1 MKKNL
6 FIMIILLNI
15 FFSGCSSMEED
26 TVVENES
33 KGEVKE
39 FEQETDLEENQL
51 EEESELMEL
60 STEEIETL
68 LWSYYKKYALYG
80 NESSEI
86 LGIHTYLNG
95 DVSLN
100 MTDGCYE
107 KLSASLMEENEVN
120 HINGRLVDGII
131 RVNVHRA
138 DKKLLSLL
146 EVSCKDYN
154 EISYSSR
161 TYDVVSGRELKLTDI
176 VRDMDILREVVREQL
191 QKSELQEEEL
201 EVWTAGYEGLTIY
214 IQTEKSK
221 AVPIMIS
228 YKEHSELF
236 KEITSQEA
244 SGFMVGFDLYSNLII
259 DVDDDGN
266 SDFIQME
273 LRENSEIVVQVG
285 DQSVVCQQK
294 AYEDNDIC
302 FVGGYYVRNYDE
314 KKYILIYTN
323 TDWDYCNSYSVIRLE
338 ETGPVYV
345 GDDIFNFDM
354 AHAMTDPAKI
364 DDKLESRIQTGGNV
378 YDFCWAHVNSEGYL
392 ELNGEVY
399 YCGETYVAPEPI
411 KGEQVNVDGTA
422 EDNMIE
428 IGEGEMVLLFR
439 TDYQEYKDYI
449 MADGRICRISL

>member
-1 MKKNL
+1 
-6 FIMIILLNI
+6 MIILPCM
-15 FFSGCSSMEED
+15 FFSGCSSMEEG
-26 TVVENES
+26 TLIENEDRS
-33 KGEVKE
+33 EAKE
-39 FEQETDLEENQL
+39 FGQETGLEANLL
-51 EEESELMEL
+51 EEELEMMEL
-60 STEEIETL
+60 PTEEIEPL

-80 NESSEI
+80 DESSEI

-100 MTDGCYE
+100 MQSCYE
-107 KLSASLMEENEVN
+107 ELSASLMEKNKAN
-120 HINGRLVDGII
+120 QINGRPVDGII

-154 EISYSSR
+154 EISYISR

-176 VRDMDILREVVREQL
+176 VRDMDMLREIIRKQL

-221 AVPIMIS
+221 AVPIMVS

-236 KEITSQEA
+236 KEIMDQEP
-244 SGFMVGFDLYSNLII
+244 SGFMVGFDLYSDLII
-259 DVDDDGN
+259 DADDDGN
-266 SDFIQME
+266 SDHIQME
-273 LRENSEIVVQVG
+273 VRNNSEIVVRVG
-285 DQSVVCQQK
+285 DRSVVCQQK

-338 ETGPVYV
+338 ETELVYV

-392 ELNGEVY
+392 EPDEEIH
-399 YCGETYVAPEPI
+399 YCGEIYISSEPI
-411 KGEQVNVDGTA
+411 KGEQVNADGTA
-422 EDNMIE
+422 QGNMIE
-428 IGEGEMVLLFR
+428 ITEGELVLLFR